1 MGLGNASL
9 VDIEEARDLAPTHR
23 TIAREGGDPIQK
35 RQKGRGL
42 SVTVKDAALKVHAL
56 IAPSLQNEKR
66 SDQWIS
72 LLERH
77 VFSMIGDKAISEVT
91 LSDILRALSPIWVE
105 KSDTA

>member
-23 TIAREGGDPIQK
+23 KIAREGGDPIQK

-56 IAPSLQNEKR
+56 IAPSLKNEKR

-105 KSDTA
+105 KSDIA